1 MKNDIHDLSR
11 YDDIINLSRHVSISH
26 PPMPI
31 IDRAA
36 QFSPFAALT
45 GYDGAIKE
53 TARLTDERIILDES
67 AKSVLD
73 EKLKIIENELAK
85 RPEITIT
92 YFEKD
97 EKKAGGT
104 YISTSASVRKIDFY
118 GRAIIMEDRK
128 IINIDD
134 IISITGEVVKSVED
148 FCE

>member
-1 MKNDIHDLSR
+1 MKEDIYDISR
-11 YDDIINLSRHVSISH
+11 YDDIINLPRHVSKIH
-26 PPMPI
+26 LPMPTV
-31 IDRAA
+31 DRAA

-45 GYDGAIKE
+45 GFDGAIKE

-73 EKLKIIENELAK
+73 EKLRIIENELDK

-92 YFEKD
+92 YFEQD

-104 YISTSASVRKIDFY
+104 YISSSACVRKINFY
-118 GRAIIMEDRK
+118 GRAIIMEDGR

-134 IISITGEVVKSVED
+134 IISITGEVVKSID
-148 FCE
+148 DLC